1 MARELTADADFR
13 FEGFASY
20 PNSVAFEP
28 SSFLEYAKNVRMSQ
42 GVVTPRRGCR
52 LMVHFANYQYPEY
65 ALSAMHT
72 SGEDSIIMLGPD
84 PFRYYPSTN
93 SLSTDNSLSS
103 KPRVRGQGYT
113 DAICVQAMD
122 TDYVAGGN
130 ITERLVTAKNDQLRF
145 TLYGGQKVND
155 TDTLSLIQGTYDP
168 IKAILTDHNSII
180 AFGSR
185 SIYAIKA
192 GVGYLASQKKPDALH
207 QVQRISSM
215 DGVSGKDACAKI
227 GSTSIFFD
235 VNRRPGFK
243 VLSGEGF
250 SEGAEPMSSAI
261 QDIIDDTDPAY
272 HDKVCIVACAGRF
285 YASMRFKDGKTRVIV
300 MNPSIKGMFESIDE
314 YEFNPNTLLVAKY
327 NGIPRVFAV
336 DYTDKLI
343 YMLEEYDKDD
353 RNPLVASG
361 QKPIT
366 SEIRTRNYSFRS
378 MSDKKYEAFY
388 VQMDNVTGSD
398 VQISAI
404 TINPDSDQ
412 VIDRFSGAIGATIR
426 RGLINKR
433 SMGAKLKVI
442 VTGGQPR
449 ILSIGLDATMAGRSL
464 FSIY

>member
-1 MARELTADADFR
+1 MSRELTADADLR

-20 PNSVAFEP
+20 PNSAAFEP
-28 SSFLEYAKNVRMSQ
+28 SSFLEYAKNVRISQ
-42 GVVTPRRGCR
+42 GVVTPRKGCR
-52 LMVHFANYQYPEY
+52 LMVYFGNYNSPDY
-65 ALSAMHT
+65 AVSAMHT
-72 SGEDSIIMLGPD
+72 SGEDSILVMGGDSL
-84 PFRYYPSTN
+84 RYYPQTN
-93 SLSTDNSLSS
+93 TANSEPAASFYL
-103 KPRVRGQGYT
+103 RVRGQGYT
-113 DAICVQAMD
+113 DALCTQTLD

-130 ITERLVTAKNDQLRF
+130 ITQRLVTAKNDQLRF
-145 TLYGGQKVND
+145 TLYGGQKVHD

-168 IKAILTDHNSII
+168 IKAILTDHNSVI

-185 SIYAIKA
+185 SIYAVKA
-192 GVGYLASQKKPDALH
+192 GAGYLASQKKPDALH

-215 DGVSGKDACAKI
+215 DGVSGKDACAKM
-227 GSTSIFFD
+227 GPTSIFFD

-250 SEGAEPMSSAI
+250 SEGSEPMSSAI
-261 QDIIDDTDPAY
+261 QDIIDDTDPAH

-285 YASMRFKDGKTRVIV
+285 YASMRFKDGRTRVLV

-314 YEFNPNTLLVAKY
+314 YEFNPNTLLVARY

-343 YMLEEYDKDD
+343 YMLDEYDKDD
-353 RNPLVASG
+353 RNPHVASG

-366 SEIRTRNYSFRS
+366 SEIRTRNYSYRS

-388 VQMDNVTGSD
+388 VQMDNATGSD

-404 TINPDSDQ
+404 TINPDSEHL
-412 VIDRFSGAIGATIR
+412 IDKFSNATGATIR

-442 VTGGQPR
+442 VTGGSPR